1 MRKLLVYLIL
11 LLSINASA
19 QIVIKEN
26 QYPGSVVGTDTIK
39 TTVVTSTF
47 PSLTPAVGGT
57 WDMTILSDSAVS
69 LYDYRVS
76 TTGYDYADSNE
87 YALWRYPYI
96 GNVQSSIIAA
106 GVLDYGVTVLDTSF
120 SLSTLTI
127 SATDSLFIPAQN
139 IVYSSP
145 NVIIPFN
152 TSYGATWS
160 SAFTKDLSFELSV
173 TIPVMNHAPGI
184 VRSYVSVTNNVV
196 GWGQVRM
203 NDIGGFPTPY
213 FEVLQIQTRTI
224 TRDSFYL
231 NGGLMPGA
239 LLTLFSVYQGKTD
252 TVFEQHYQRQ
262 GEVTPLVSIQF
273 RDGNYTQPIRA
284 RRHVQRLYPFVD
296 GVGDLQTSAS
306 LVYPNPVTG
315 NQLKLLL
322 PTGIYGY
329 RLTDVLGRQFVSG
342 TMNVAAKVGEIALPV
357 NIVNGCYYLHVY
369 GSGDSRTIPVQI
381 CR

>member
-1 MRKLLVYLIL
+1 MRKLLVYLFL

-26 QYPGSVVGTDTIK
+26 QYPASVVGTDTIK
-39 TTVVTSTF
+39 TTVVSSTF
-47 PSLTPAVGGT
+47 PSLTPTAGGT
-57 WDMTILSDSAVS
+57 WDMTTLSDSAVS

-76 TTGYDYADSNE
+76 TTGYEYADSNE
-87 YALWRYPYI
+87 YALWRYPYV
-96 GNVQSSIIAA
+96 GNVQSSIIAS
-106 GVLDYGVTVLDTSF
+106 GILNYGVNVFGTAYSI
-120 SLSTLTI
+120 STLTA
-127 SATDSLFIPAQN
+127 STYDSIFIPAQN

-145 NVIIPFN
+145 NVVIPFN
-152 TSYGATWS
+152 TTYGATWS
-160 SAFTKDLSFELSV
+160 SAYTKDLSFELSV
-173 TIPVMNHAPGI
+173 SIPVMNHAPGI

-203 NDIGGFPTPY
+203 NDYGGFPTPY

-273 RDGNYTQPIRA
+273 RDGNYIQPIRA

-296 GVGDLQTSAS
+296 GVGDIETSAS
-306 LVYPNPVTG
+306 IVYPNPITD
-315 NQLKLLL
+315 NKLKLLL
-322 PTGIYGY
+322 PTGIYKY
-329 RLTDVLGRQFVSG
+329 RLADVLGRQFVSG
-342 TMNVAAKVGEIALPV
+342 TMNVATTGGEIALPD

-369 GSGDSRTIPVQI
+369 GNGDSRAIPVQI

>member
-1 MRKLLVYLIL
+1 MRKLLVYLFL

-26 QYPGSVVGTDTIK
+26 QYPASVLGTDTIK
-39 TTVVTSTF
+39 TTVVSSTF
-47 PSLTPAVGGT
+47 PSLTPTVGGT
-57 WDMTILSDSAVS
+57 WDMTSLSDSAVS
-69 LYDYRVS
+69 LYDYRVA
-76 TTGYDYADSNE
+76 TTGYEYADSNE
-87 YALWRYPYI
+87 YALWRYPYV
-96 GNVQSSIIAA
+96 GKVQSSIIAA
-106 GVLDYGVTVLDTSF
+106 GVLDYGVNVMDTNYALF
-120 SLSTLTI
+120 TLT
-127 SATDSLFIPAQN
+127 AGPTDSLFIPAQN

-145 NVIIPFN
+145 NVVIPFN
-152 TSYGATWS
+152 TTYGATWS
-160 SAFTKDLSFELSV
+160 SAYTKDLGFELSV
-173 TIPVMNHAPGI
+173 SIPVMNHAPGI

-203 NDIGGFPTPY
+203 NDYGGFPTPY

-296 GVGDLQTSAS
+296 GVSDIETSAS
-306 LVYPNPVTG
+306 IVYPNPVTG
-315 NQLKLLL
+315 NKLTLLL
-322 PTGIYGY
+322 PTGIYEY
-329 RLTDVLGRQFVSG
+329 CLADVLGRQFVSG
-342 TMNVAAKVGEIALPV
+342 TMNVGATGGEIALPD

-369 GSGDSRTIPVQI
+369 GNGDSRAIPVQI